1 MANLFN
7 SRGEKLR
14 LGKAGIRRELMDPDK
29 ICSADTRKTYAMVWN
44 DEEGHEVYISRH
56 GAGQRSCEFN
66 VTWWEKDEEKSR
78 DFEFADRD
86 KATTLFMRK
95 VKQDDL
101 HNSPSGTERN
111 VAGNERDESK

>member
-14 LGKAGIRRELMDPDK
+14 MGKAGIRRELMDPDK
-29 ICSADTRKTYAMVWN
+29 ISSAETRKTYAMVWN
-44 DEEGHEVYISRH
+44 DEDEHEVYISRH

-66 VTWWEKDEEKSR
+66 VTYWEKNEEKSR
-78 DFEFADRD
+78 DFEFKDRD
-86 KATTLFMRK
+86 KAIELFMRK

-101 HNSPSGTERN
+101 HNTPVGKGRDM
-111 VAGNERDESK
+111 VGDERDESK